1 MANDCSEYQKQLA
14 EKAQSLGL
22 DFKKTMT
29 EISESLSKEAGDL
42 EDDQPEEPSTAGGAV
57 GIDVKVDWKDVSIKL
72 DLPEFTM
79 KTQEWSFD
87 VPQVTMKNQEMIFH
101 TPSTRMVNKK
111 VGQYPEWHGL
121 HVEWKDIII
130 GVPEFFMQEQRI
142 VMGIPEFKID
152 RTSMKLDVPE
162 VTMKTQEI
170 ILGLPQFTV
179 VNVRAEYSQYQDRAD
194 ALKSKAESQVQAAR
208 SKFAETTK
216 SELGSAAN
224 TLFSCL
230 RTQIQN
236 KRSEATAM
244 LEPAITMLST
254 SISKFKSIDSD
265 ESRAKIS
272 ELQKQY
278 ELAMQ
283 KRKEMDDR
291 FDQSIT
297 ELTNQQTQ
305 LVDGLLRKLAG

>member
-1 MANDCSEYQKQLA
+1 
-14 EKAQSLGL
+14 
-22 DFKKTMT
+22 
-29 EISESLSKEAGDL
+29 
-42 EDDQPEEPSTAGGAV
+42 
-57 GIDVKVDWKDVSIKL
+57 
-72 DLPEFTM
+72 
-79 KTQEWSFD
+79 
-87 VPQVTMKNQEMIFH
+87 
-101 TPSTRMVNKK
+101 
-111 VGQYPEWHGL
+111 
-121 HVEWKDIII
+121 
-130 GVPEFFMQEQRI
+130 
-142 VMGIPEFKID
+142 
-152 RTSMKLDVPE
+152 
-162 VTMKTQEI
+162 MKTQEI

-194 ALKSKAESQVQAAR
+194 ALKSKAESQVQAAK
-208 SKFAETTK
+208 SKFAETAK
-216 SELGSAAN
+216 REIGGAAN

-254 SISKFKSIDSD
+254 SIDKFKSIDSD